1 MKLSRALQLAVN
13 QEITLQGRTLDL
25 DEYISD
31 VDIGGTPA
39 AYSVQFKP
47 DGSVVY
53 ITNGWGS
60 DANNRPVVYQYNVP
74 TEWDLGSANLNYL
87 SAAATYTA
95 TWSSTYT
102 GGALFFKPDGLFMY
116 IGSYGTKTIYQVP
129 LGTAWDINTAGAVTN
144 TVSMSIPAAFGD
156 MAVSPDGTKIWI
168 TNRTSTVYLLNLSTA
183 WDLSTA
189 STGGS
194 ITLPTSFSAYGINF
208 ITTSGGAYYCYV
220 GTRDVST
227 VYQYRLSREGDL
239 RTIEVQDSR
248 FLDTCYGVTV
258 ALGGNRLYLGSG
270 AGDSYNSGNVAQY
283 YYYVA
288 PYNAADFTTQGG
300 EFTYSSDIIVD
311 VAWDPTGNKAFLLA
325 DGSEDQVLQY
335 SASSSFDPSTLTYDS
350 VQITYGSYF
359 ISGQGIAWKSDGTVL
374 YITGSSYVLQVPM
387 STPWTLSPAGGPG
400 FGRYSMPGL
409 QTAQSITWR
418 TDGGRCY
425 ISDQTG
431 QVIRQYDL
439 TNPWD
444 VSTASAAGTVA
455 TDKQGYSFVQGGTI
469 NMAGESYVQAYSGNG
484 SVYRQGDL
492 TTPYD
497 ITTLSW
503 GSFIDVDSTQG
514 NLQSVT
520 IVSNP
525 AVSSVEENT
534 LYLVGI
540 DPSEANIKERTR

>member
-1 MKLSRALQLAVN
+1 MKLSRALQLAAN
-13 QEITLQGRTLDL
+13 QEIALKGRTLDL

-74 TEWDLGSANLNYL
+74 TAWDLGSANLNYL
-87 SAAATYTA
+87 SAVATYTA
-95 TWSSTYT
+95 TWSTSYT
-102 GGALFFKPDGLFMY
+102 GAALFFKPDGLFMY
-116 IGSYGTKTIYQVP
+116 IGSYDTATIYQIP
-129 LGTAWDINTAGAVTN
+129 LGTAWDISTAGAVTN
-144 TVSMSIPAAFGD
+144 TASMGISTSILGD
-156 MAVSPDGTKIWI
+156 ATISPDGTKIWI
-168 TNRTSTVYLLNLSTA
+168 TRRTSEVHLLNLSTP

-189 STGGS
+189 SSGPTV
-194 ITLPTSFSAYGINF
+194 TLPSSIAAYGVSF
-208 ITTSGGAYYCYV
+208 ITTSGGAYYCYI
-220 GTRDVST
+220 GTRTSNV
-227 VYQYRLSREGDL
+227 VYQYRLFREGDL
-239 RTIEVQDSR
+239 STIEVEDSR

-270 AGDSYNSGNVAQY
+270 AGDSYNSGNVAQF
-283 YYYVA
+283 YYYVE
-288 PYNAADFTTQGG
+288 PYNAADFTTIGG

-335 SASSSFDPSTLTYDS
+335 SASSPFDPSTLTYDS

-359 ISGQGIAWKSDGTVL
+359 TSGQGIAWKSDGTVL
-374 YITGSSYVLQVPM
+374 YITGGAYVLQVPM

-400 FGRYSMPGL
+400 FGRYSMPAL

-418 TDGGRCY
+418 PDGGRCY

-469 NMAGESYVQAYSGNG
+469 NSAGESYVQAYSGGG

-503 GSFIDVDSTQG
+503 GSFIDVADTQG
-514 NLQSVT
+514 NLQNVT
-520 IVSNP
+520 IVTNP
-525 AVSSVEENT
+525 AFSPEENT